1 MSLLNKVTSTVERHG
16 LIAPGERVLVAVS
29 GGPDSTCLLYLLN
42 ELKGELGA
50 ALYAA
55 HVNHQLRGEESDREE
70 VLVRETAEKL
80 GLELFATRVDP
91 DELRSKKRHSLQ
103 SAARQARR
111 SFFRD
116 AAKECKATKV
126 ALGHTADDRAEEVL
140 IRLLRGSGLKGL
152 AGIRPMSDGFWIRP
166 LIEAEKKEIL
176 AYLDRHD
183 IPFLV
188 DSSNLREDYLRNRV
202 RLRLLPLLREEYN
215 PRVSETLARSAALF
229 LEDEEFMARAARD
242 AARSILSEK
251 DDKILLDLRGL
262 EEFHPALKRRVVRL
276 AVLRA
281 AKTLWGLNFGHV
293 EAALGLATGG
303 ELHLP
308 GGLRV
313 QREYGSLA
321 FFHHPP
327 RRGFEPLDLDL
338 HIPGPGAYP
347 VPALETTLVLSLT
360 EEPEE
365 PSSPDMLRVSLDP
378 EKVPFPLTLRSPRAG
393 DRVALL
399 GGRGTKKLSDLWT
412 DAKLPR
418 RKRRELILLATEE
431 KIIWAPG
438 LYLDPRFRA
447 RPGQRSLMVSLG

>member
-1 MSLLNKVTSTVERHG
+1 MDLLRKAADTIERHE

-29 GGPDSTCLLYLLN
+29 GGPDSTCLLYLLE
-42 ELKGELGA
+42 ELKEKLGT

-70 VLVRETAEKL
+70 ALVREAAEKL
-80 GLELFATRVDP
+80 GIGLFVTRADP
-91 DELRSKKRHSLQ
+91 DELRSMKRHSLQ
-103 SAARQARR
+103 SAARQVRR
-111 SFFRD
+111 KFFRD
-116 AAKECKATKV
+116 AAEECRATKV

-140 IRLLRGSGLKGL
+140 MRLLRGSGLRGL
-152 AGIRPMSDGFWIRP
+152 AGIRPMSEGFWIRP

-176 AYLDRHD
+176 AYLDRHK

-215 PRVSETLARSAALF
+215 PRVDETLARSAALF
-229 LEDEEFMARAARD
+229 LEDEEFMARAALD
-242 AARSILSEK
+242 ASLDILGEEG
-251 DDKILLDLRGL
+251 DKILLDLDGL
-262 EEFHPALKRRVVRL
+262 EGLHPALKRRVVRL

-281 AKTLWGLNFGHV
+281 AKTLRGLNFGHV
-293 EAALGLATGG
+293 DAALSLATGG

-313 QREYGSLA
+313 LREYSSLV

-327 RRGFEPLDLDL
+327 RRGYEPLDLDL

-365 PSSPDMLRVSLDP
+365 RSFPDELRVSLNP

-393 DRVALL
+393 DRVALP

-418 RKRRELILLATEE
+418 AKRRELILLATKKE
-431 KIIWAPG
+431 IIWAPG

-447 RPGQRSLMVSLG
+447 RPGQRSLMVTLG